1 VWFTLYIIYRIYI
14 FAMFISRTP
23 LRVSFTGWGS
33 DLPSFYKE
41 HWGAVLSTSIDKWV
55 TVLVNKKFDNKI
67 RLWYSETENVEHANE
82 LKHEYAKQILNLL
95 DIDWWLEITSVADIP
110 SKWSWLWSSSSF
122 TVAMLHALHAHK
134 WEYVSAERLA
144 QEACLIEI
152 EKCGKPIW
160 KQDQYAAAYWWLNFI
175 EFNPDDTVSVK
186 KIICLKETKQR
197 LQDNLLMMYTWIT
210 RSASDILS
218 KQNQNMLS
226 DQKKVEIMK
235 KMVWLSYDLK
245 KDLENNDLNNFW
257 EILHQNRELKKE
269 MAWGISNPQIDNR
282 YHRARRAWASWGKLL
297 WAWWGWFFLFYAPKE
312 KHQDIITALPEL
324 RNIDFNFENEWSKI
338 IFTY

>member
-1 VWFTLYIIYRIYI
+1 
-14 FAMFISRTP
+14 MFISRTP

-269 MAWGISNPQIDNR
+269 MAWGISNPQIDDR

-297 WAWWGWFFLFYAPKE
+297 WAWWGWFLLFYAPKE